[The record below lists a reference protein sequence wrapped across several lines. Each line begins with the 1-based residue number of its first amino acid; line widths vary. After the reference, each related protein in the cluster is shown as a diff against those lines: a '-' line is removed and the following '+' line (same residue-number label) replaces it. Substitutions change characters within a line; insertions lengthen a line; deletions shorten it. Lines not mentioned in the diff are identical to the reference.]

1 MTAPSGPNSS
11 PGNPPSN
18 GRSANGHSAAGQNAG
33 PVSAPTVPLKVYRE
47 LAAELQA
54 TKALLDSVNTQ
65 NQYMTRQN
73 QQLRQEV
80 DRLVQSSLTLQQL
93 VQSGQNHAAASD
105 VARQQAEAVA
115 AQLRPARSQPTPP
128 SAPPAAQHS
137 QNNKADK
144 DDAPLFTEE
153 SVAPLAP
160 DDESS
165 PREINGVWLWLIVFV
180 IIVTA
185 FVAGFMVVK
194 PLLPSND
201 SR

>member
-1 MTAPSGPNSS
+1 
-11 PGNPPSN
+11 
-18 GRSANGHSAAGQNAG
+18 
-33 PVSAPTVPLKVYRE
+33 VPLKVYRE

-54 TKALLDSVNTQ
+54 TKALLESVNAQ

-105 VARQQAEAVA
+105 TARQQAEAVA
-115 AQLRPARSQPTPP
+115 AQLRPTRSPAPV
-128 SAPPAAQHS
+128 SPPAAPPTV
-137 QNNKADK
+137 ATPK
-144 DDAPLFTEE
+144 DDDNDAPLFTEE

-160 DDESS
+160 DREGSA
-165 PREINGVWLWLIVFV
+165 REISGIWLWLTVFV

-194 PLLPSND
+194 PLLPSN
-201 SR
+201 SNR